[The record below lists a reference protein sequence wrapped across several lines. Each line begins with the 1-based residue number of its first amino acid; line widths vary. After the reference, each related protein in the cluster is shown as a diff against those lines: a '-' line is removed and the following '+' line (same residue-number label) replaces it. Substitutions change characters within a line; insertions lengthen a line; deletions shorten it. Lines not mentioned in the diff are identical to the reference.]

1 MHAVALDL
9 RSESLAAVEAP
20 DAVARLAELLDDER
34 AAALAADVDR
44 LLALQAEKQRAVD
57 AVLSEHAGSFPAHAG
72 RLADVARENLLL
84 LRHLVSCLRSL
95 VGEETPTYG
104 HVGQSAPSAAPWRR
118 GAL

>member
-1 MHAVALDL
+1 MHAVALDFGPGK
-9 RSESLAAVEAP
+9 LAAVETP
-20 DAVARLAELLDDER
+20 DAVARLAELLDAER

-57 AVLSEHAGSFPAHAG
+57 AVLSEHAGSFPAQAG

-84 LRHLVSCLRSL
+84 LRHLVTCLRSI

-104 HVGQSAPSAAPWRR
+104 HAGQSAASAAPWRR

>member
-9 RSESLAAVEAP
+9 GPGKLAAVEPP
-20 DAVARLAELLDDER
+20 DAVARLAELLDAER

-57 AVLSEHAGSFPAHAG
+57 AVLSEHAGTFPAQAG

-95 VGEETPTYG
+95 VGDEVPTYG
-104 HVGQSAPSAAPWRR
+104 QEGRNTPSPLPRR
-118 GAL
+118 RVAL